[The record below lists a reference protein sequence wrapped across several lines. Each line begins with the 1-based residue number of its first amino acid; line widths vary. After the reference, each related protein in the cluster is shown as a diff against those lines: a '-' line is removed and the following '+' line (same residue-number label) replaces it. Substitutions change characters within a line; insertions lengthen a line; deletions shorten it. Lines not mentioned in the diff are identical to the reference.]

1 MNAISRRRFL
11 KLAAA
16 AGGALA
22 FGDLADQMMGFT
34 RWTRSAYAAEPIK
47 VGIIDP
53 LSSPY
58 KTSSIHDVH
67 GATVALE
74 MYNKRGGVLGRQVAI
89 IEADDASNVQTA
101 IKAANKLIKDD
112 RVDFLMGTFNG
123 GEVVGVV
130 TTPFGTTDF
139 TAALTEAKGTKPSAI
154 ILNLYGWDLV
164 NALKAYTK
172 LELAKEKIGVGGMI
186 GGEQIGRPLGY
197 ANNAG
202 VWGLIWDP
210 KINTESSHRFIQGVI
225 DKYNH
230 TPTSRCYLGYAAMMQ
245 ILEAVRR
252 AGTTDTAAVIKSL
265 EGHEFDGLKEGR
277 SYFRAWDHQHVQDVL
292 VGQAY
297 GKEFGLGHYQI
308 LATVPGDAAAAE
320 TTEGKH
326 FGRIRT
332 DPVYRDL
339 SPADRERLIA
349 AIKWVDE
356 QASVTIQVPSQARR
370 SSRIEVTVVTRGG
383 AGPVVGVSLVDSA
396 IRYQARPISASGF
409 KVVGPA
415 LVVGSNGKP
424 QAQWAERRLR
434 GSDMGLNTV
443 MITGI
448 EGDQVTQRVDET
460 HTTWVLRAPP
470 EPGAYS
476 VAAAF
481 YYGTEKGRPLGTVV
495 RNGRAEPR
503 GGPGGASGRVMF
515 SDVVKINVK

>member
-1 MNAISRRRFL
+1 MRLSTMSTISRRRFL
-11 KLAAA
+11 QLSAA

-22 FGDLADQMMGFT
+22 FSDLADQVFGIT
-34 RWTRSAYAAEPIK
+34 RWSRSASAAEPIK

-74 MYNKRGGVLGRQVAI
+74 LYNKRGGVLGRQVSI
-89 IEADDASNVQTA
+89 IEADDASNVQTG
-101 IKAANKLIKDD
+101 IKAATKLIKDD

-123 GEVVGVV
+123 DVALAVSELATQENKLFMATCPHIMELTGSRCSSHTFVFMPNARMMAQAVTPHIVKVFGKQWYMVTADTVDGKSALQAMTDALKAEGGEVVGNS

-139 TAALTEAKGTKPSAI
+139 TAVLTEAKGAKPSVV

-210 KINTESSHRFIQGVI
+210 KINTESSRRFIQGVI

-252 AGTTDTAAVIKSL
+252 AGTTETGAVIKAL
-265 EGHEFDGLKEGR
+265 EGHDFDGLKDGR

-297 GKEFGLGHYQI
+297 GKELGLGHYQI
-308 LATVPGDAAAAE
+308 LATVPGDAVA
-320 TTEGKH
+320 G
-326 FGRIRT
+326 GR
-332 DPVYRDL
+332 
-339 SPADRERLIA
+339 
-349 AIKWVDE
+349 E
-356 QASVTIQVPSQARR
+356 Q
-370 SSRIEVTVVTRGG
+370 
-383 AGPVVGVSLVDSA
+383 
-396 IRYQARPISASGF
+396 
-409 KVVGPA
+409 
-415 LVVGSNGKP
+415 
-424 QAQWAERRLR
+424 
-434 GSDMGLNTV
+434 NTCK
-443 MITGI
+443 
-448 EGDQVTQRVDET
+448 
-460 HTTWVLRAPP
+460 L
-470 EPGAYS
+470 
-476 VAAAF
+476 
-481 YYGTEKGRPLGTVV
+481 
-495 RNGRAEPR
+495 
-503 GGPGGASGRVMF
+503 
-515 SDVVKINVK
+515 